1 MFDIIGKRYWY
12 FLISALLIVPGLIAM
27 VCSTVTYGAP
37 VRLSIDF
44 TGGSLMVVKFRQ
56 PATED
61 AIRDVFRS
69 YGFTNPVVQHLGK
82 PEDNTWQVRMG
93 FTAIETVDQIKAS
106 LADQIGPIDEA
117 SSTFSTVGPAVG
129 SEVTQAATVAV
140 VIASL
145 LVGAFII
152 ITFRRVPNAFRY
164 GVSAISAMTHDILVA
179 LGFISILGLLFNW
192 EVDALFLTA
201 ILTVI
206 GFSVQDKIVV
216 FDRIRE
222 NTPKRRGEPFETIVN
237 RSILETLH
245 RSLTTQ
251 LNAMFVMIAI
261 LLFGGASIKQFIAVM
276 LVGMVTA
283 TYSSI
288 FNAVPVLVV
297 WENGEVGQ
305 FFRRIFRREA
315 ATRVGD

>member
-1 MFDIIGKRYWY
+1 MFNIIGKRYWY
-12 FLISALLIVPGLIAM
+12 FLISAVLIVPGLIAM
-27 VCSTVTYGAP
+27 IYSTVTYGTP

-44 TGGSLMVVKFRQ
+44 TGGSLMVIKFQQ

-61 AIRDVFRS
+61 AIRDVFMS
-69 YGFTNPVVQHLGK
+69 YDFTNPMVQQLGR
-82 PEDNTWQVRMG
+82 PEDNTWQVRLG
-93 FTAIETVDQIKAS
+93 FIDVEKVDEIKAS

-117 SSTFSTVGPAVG
+117 SSSLSTVGPAVG
-129 SEVTQAATVAV
+129 NEVARSATVAV

-164 GVSAISAMTHDILVA
+164 GVSAIAAMVHDILVA
-179 LGFISILGLLFNW
+179 LGFVSIMGILFSW

-222 NTPKRRGEPFETIVN
+222 NTPKRRGESYETIVN
-237 RSILETLH
+237 RSILEVIH
-245 RSLTTQ
+245 RSLATQ

-261 LLFGGASIKQFIAVM
+261 LLFGGANIKQFIAVM
-276 LVGMVTA
+276 LIGMVTA

-288 FNAVPVLVV
+288 FSAVPLLVV
-297 WENGEVGQ
+297 WEKGEIGQ
-305 FFRRIFRREA
+305 FFRRLRRREA
-315 ATRVGD
+315 AA

>member
-27 VCSTVTYGAP
+27 VYSTLTYGTP

-44 TGGSLMVVKFRQ
+44 TGGSLMVIKFQQ
-56 PATED
+56 PTTED
-61 AIRDVFRS
+61 AIRDVFRI
-69 YGFTNPVVQHLGK
+69 YGFANPIVQHLGK

-93 FTAIETVDQIKAS
+93 FVTIETADQIKAL
-106 LADQIGPIDEA
+106 LADRIGPIDEA
-117 SSTFSTVGPAVG
+117 SSTFTTVGPAVG
-129 SEVTQAATVAV
+129 HEVTRAATVAV

-152 ITFRRVPNAFRY
+152 ITFHRVPNAFRY

-179 LGFISILGLLFNW
+179 LGFVSIMGLFLNW
-192 EVDALFLTA
+192 EVEALFLTA

-222 NTPKRRGEPFETIVN
+222 NTSRRRGEPFETIVN

-276 LVGMVTA
+276 LIGMVTA

-297 WENGEVGQ
+297 WENGEVGR
-305 FFRRIFRREA
+305 FFRRIFGRKTA
-315 ATRVGD
+315 

>member
-27 VCSTVTYGAP
+27 VYSTVTYGAP

-44 TGGSLMVVKFRQ
+44 TGGSLMVLKFQQ

-61 AIRDVFRS
+61 AIRDVFIS
-69 YGFTNPVVQHLGK
+69 QGFTNPVVQQLGQ

-93 FTAIETVDQIKAS
+93 FADVEMVDKIKAL
-106 LADQIGPIDEA
+106 LADQISPIDEA
-117 SSTFSTVGPAVG
+117 SSSFSTVGPAVG
-129 SEVTQAATVAV
+129 GEVTRAATVAV

-152 ITFRRVPNAFRY
+152 ITFRRIPNAFRY
-164 GVSAISAMTHDILVA
+164 GVCAVSAMTHDILIA
-179 LGFISILGLLFNW
+179 LGFVSIMGILFNW

-245 RSLTTQ
+245 RSLATQ

-288 FNAVPVLVV
+288 FNAVPVLVA
-297 WENGEVGQ
+297 WENGEVGR
-305 FFRRIFRREA
+305 FFRRIFGRKA
-315 ATRVGD
+315 ATA